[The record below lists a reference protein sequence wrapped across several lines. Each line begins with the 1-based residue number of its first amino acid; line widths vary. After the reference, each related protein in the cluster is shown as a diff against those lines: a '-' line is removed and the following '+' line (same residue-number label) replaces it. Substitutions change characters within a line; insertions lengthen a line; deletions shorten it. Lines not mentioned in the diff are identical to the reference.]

1 MIILLFLALL
11 GIFSSCEAKLYGSYS
26 KTGARRPSGVRFS
39 SRLAYNAYG
48 RKLLQEEER
57 DIRETQNLV
66 EQTDAPSCPENNTM
80 YEILAQTP
88 ELSRFFNVSLRYPKV
103 TDAFEIVFKIG
114 HVIRAVR

>member
-57 DIRETQNLV
+57 DPRDAELGRTNGCSLLSGEQHHVRNPRSNARVV
-66 EQTDAPSCPENNTM
+66 E
-80 YEILAQTP
+80 
-88 ELSRFFNVSLRYPKV
+88 
-103 TDAFEIVFKIG
+103 VF
-114 HVIRAVR
+114 